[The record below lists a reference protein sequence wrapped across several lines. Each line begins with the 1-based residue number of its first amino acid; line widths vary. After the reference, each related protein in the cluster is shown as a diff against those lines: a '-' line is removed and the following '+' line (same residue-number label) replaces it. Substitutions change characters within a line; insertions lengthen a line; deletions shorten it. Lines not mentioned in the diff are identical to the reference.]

1 MSAGDLACG
10 AAEFQLSEALRLERG
25 LRVRLGRL
33 EAEEAAGR
41 EAAEATTAGGSGG
54 EADGLDSILAQ
65 EQLAD
70 VRKALKGVRA
80 SLGRQG
86 AEVARLEGE
95 LMKMDPS
102 GLALA
107 DFRAREA
114 ARGSDGDRAPKRET
128 GQDDGEQRPGGS
140 AAAPAPDSNPPPDAG
155 AVPERRGSML
165 PPAPPRREK
174 PLGPCAP
181 PEKLPEEVPRVPRGG
196 GLEVRGEKQ
205 GVPPAGGDSKEALVA
220 AARERFEETMRLRE
234 RAAAA
239 GGGAFEALP
248 SDARGAADEGA
259 GDDGWVPPVGH
270 TEYRL

>member
-1 MSAGDLACG
+1 
-10 AAEFQLSEALRLERG
+10 
-25 LRVRLGRL
+25 
-33 EAEEAAGR
+33 
-41 EAAEATTAGGSGG
+41 
-54 EADGLDSILAQ
+54 
-65 EQLAD
+65 
-70 VRKALKGVRA
+70 
-80 SLGRQG
+80 
-86 AEVARLEGE
+86 
-95 LMKMDPS
+95 
-102 GLALA
+102 
-107 DFRAREA
+107 
-114 ARGSDGDRAPKRET
+114 
-128 GQDDGEQRPGGS
+128 
-140 AAAPAPDSNPPPDAG
+140 
-155 AVPERRGSML
+155 ML
-165 PPAPPRREK
+165 PPTPPRREK

-196 GLEVRGEKQ
+196 GLEVRGGKQ